1 MCIGIPMQVLRAEPG
16 FATCRGRA
24 ETRRVATLLVGDCA
38 PGDWLLVFL
47 DDARS
52 RLDAARAAEVD
63 SALDLLQQALDGA
76 AAPDPLADPGFVLPS
91 SMSAADLAAFAAPT
105 TKGQP

>member
-16 FATCRGRA
+16 FATCRGRG
-24 ETRRVATLLVGDCA
+24 ETRRVATLLVGDCT

-47 DDARS
+47 GDARG

-63 SALDLLQQALDGA
+63 SALDLLQQALGGA
-76 AAPDPLADPGFVLPS
+76 AAPDTPDAPGFALPS
-91 SMSAADLAAFAAPT
+91 SMSAADLAVFAAPA